1 MRRVRRAPKKLAE
14 VSCEEWIP
22 ATPKYFISQS
32 FNEVIGLVKNL
43 ISSRFS
49 QEGFKL
55 VCNIET
61 LLTKAC
67 EGTVYLSCIPVEYY
81 ERYDIS
87 EGQLRIE
94 LKLIRSL
101 EFSSVSSVI
110 DILKKYRPC
119 HASMLPDVIKLLKL
133 VLPGSNAER
142 SISGLSRLQTY
153 LRTSMTQR
161 KLNDWLLL
169 HVHNEG
175 ADSID
180 EREVV
185 RQFVSSHYRRSALIK
200 L

>member
-1 MRRVRRAPKKLAE
+1 M
-14 VSCEEWIP
+14 
-22 ATPKYFISQS
+22 
-32 FNEVIGLVKNL
+32 
-43 ISSRFS
+43 
-49 QEGFKL
+49 
-55 VCNIET
+55 CNIET
-61 LLTKAC
+61 LFTKAC
-67 EGTVYLSCIPVEYY
+67 EGTVYLSRIPVEYY

-94 LKLIRSL
+94 LKLLRSL

-142 SISGLSRLQTY
+142 SISGLRRLQTY